1 MLDGQLAVGGEGT
14 IHPLVGDAALLAKIY
29 NRPPSPQTVEKLTWM
44 VQTASLGLRQFA
56 AWPTE
61 VLLDRPGGQVVGFL
75 MRRFSDH
82 QPIHHLY
89 NPAQRLKYFPR
100 ADWSFLI
107 AAARNCA
114 AAFEEVH
121 SVGCLVGDI
130 NQSNV
135 LVSNRATIGL
145 IDCDSFQVQA
155 DGRFFLCEVGVPHYT
170 PPELQR
176 RNFTGLARTPNHDRF
191 GLAVLLFQLL
201 FMGRHPYAGRYLGR
215 GDLPFEQFIQE
226 FRFAYGPQA
235 AALRMQQPPHT
246 LALDDVSPA
255 VGQLFRTAFERGSE
269 ANGARPTATQ
279 WLRALDDFRGG
290 LKSCPN
296 DPGHKISAHE
306 TACTWCA
313 FVAKGGPN
321 YFRGVAVVAIV
332 FKFDAARL
340 RRLTERIRSSAASV
354 GYSRSR
360 IMPGTGV
367 IPRALPADLEHSSRL
382 GIVLGAVASSAVIL
396 LLLSCILGKTLAL
409 FGAPIFVLFG
419 VWFVVH
425 MVTSPRYREYR
436 ARVKAE
442 KNIERT
448 LCLQESRW
456 QRFLADQRTQEARI
470 RKELDQALEHCRQL
484 EKHFRGDEQN
494 LEKNRQAMQLEHH
507 LRNCFIS
514 DADIPGIGPTREQTL
529 ISFGVETAFDIDSAA
544 IDKIKGFGKVL
555 TGNLMAWQKKMTKEF
570 RFDPHSRVPEAALR
584 TLALKYQYMQDSLF
598 SQLERGATE
607 LETMTQT
614 VQRERDAREPE
625 LRRLAAE
632 WAQAKADVQVLAWRR
647 RAR

>member
-1 MLDGQLAVGGEGT
+1 
-14 IHPLVGDAALLAKIY
+14 
-29 NRPPSPQTVEKLTWM
+29 
-44 VQTASLGLRQFA
+44 
-56 AWPTE
+56 
-61 VLLDRPGGQVVGFL
+61 
-75 MRRFSDH
+75 
-82 QPIHHLY
+82 
-89 NPAQRLKYFPR
+89 
-100 ADWSFLI
+100 
-107 AAARNCA
+107 
-114 AAFEEVH
+114 
-121 SVGCLVGDI
+121 
-130 NQSNV
+130 
-135 LVSNRATIGL
+135 
-145 IDCDSFQVQA
+145 
-155 DGRFFLCEVGVPHYT
+155 
-170 PPELQR
+170 
-176 RNFTGLARTPNHDRF
+176 
-191 GLAVLLFQLL
+191 
-201 FMGRHPYAGRYLGR
+201 
-215 GDLPFEQFIQE
+215 
-226 FRFAYGPQA
+226 
-235 AALRMQQPPHT
+235 
-246 LALDDVSPA
+246 

-279 WLRALDDFRGG
+279 WLQALDEFRGG
-290 LKSCPN
+290 LKPCPN

-306 TACTWCA
+306 TACPWCA

-409 FGAPIFVLFG
+409 FGAPIFVVFG